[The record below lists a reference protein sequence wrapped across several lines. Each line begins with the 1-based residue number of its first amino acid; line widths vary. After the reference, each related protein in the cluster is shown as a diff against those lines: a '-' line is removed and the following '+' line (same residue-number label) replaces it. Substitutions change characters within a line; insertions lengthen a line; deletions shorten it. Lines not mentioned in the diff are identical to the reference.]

1 MSHSK
6 ICRLQFFFFQNTLF
20 LICSLL
26 IATISS
32 RCGIDITPSEKMMHM
47 VVSAADHISVNKW
60 QGSEYV
66 EFSLIFGFPDDAE

>member
-1 MSHSK
+1 MPAPIEAREIRQK
-6 ICRLQFFFFQNTLF
+6 LDTRG
-20 LICSLL
+20 L
-26 IATISS
+26 IAYAKKQGKKI
-32 RCGIDITPSEKMMHM
+32 IDLSEDEKMMHM